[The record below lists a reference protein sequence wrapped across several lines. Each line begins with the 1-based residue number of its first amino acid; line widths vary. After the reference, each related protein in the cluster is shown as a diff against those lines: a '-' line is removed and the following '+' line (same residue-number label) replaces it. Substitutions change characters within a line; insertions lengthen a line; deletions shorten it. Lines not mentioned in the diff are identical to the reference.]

1 MPAGISFDT
10 AGGKI
15 NNASAALLREWVQSL
30 ATEKDEL
37 GGWRYSIKDI
47 HAAVG
52 HDLLAYSTVRFWVAA
67 ARELVPGAEDADTG
81 GKPVDTGGK
90 PVLERDAVVGWRP
103 PLRGAPGPWTLREYL
118 DSHRMPAG
126 ISFETAGGRISNAA
140 AVLLREW
147 VYSIATE
154 KNELGRWR
162 YSSKDIHAAAGHDLL
177 VYSTVRR
184 WVADAREP
192 VPGVED
198 ADTGGKPVLERDAVV
213 GWRPPLPGAPGPRTL
228 REYLDSHRMPAG
240 ISFDTASGKINHAAM
255 VLLREWVYSIAT
267 EKNELGRWRYSS
279 KDIHAAAGQDL
290 LGERTV
296 RVWVADARE
305 LARGAEDA
313 DTGGKPAL
321 ERDAVVGWRPP
332 LLGAPGPRTLQ
343 EYLDSRRMLAGI
355 SFEKT
360 NGKINNAAAALLREW
375 VYSIAT
381 EKNELGRWRYSSK
394 DIHAAAGHDLLAYS
408 TVGVWI
414 ADARE
419 LARGAEDTGGKPA
432 LERDAMVG
440 WRPPLPGAPGPRT
453 LHEYL
458 DNHRMPAGISFDTA
472 GGKLSNAAMVLL
484 REWVQSLA
492 TEKNELGRWRYS
504 SKDIHAAAGQDLL
517 VYSTVR
523 RWVADAREPVPGVE
537 DADTGGKPVL
547 ERDAVVGWR
556 PPLPGA
562 PGPRTLREYL
572 DSHRMPEKICF
583 EKTNGKINN
592 AAAALLREW
601 VYSIATEKNELGGRR
616 YSGKDI
622 HVAAGQDLLGERT
635 VRVWIADAR
644 ELARGAEDT
653 GGKPA
658 LERDAMVGWRPPLPG
673 APGPRTLH
681 EYLDNHRMPAGIS
694 FDTAGGKINNAA
706 AALLREWVQ
715 SLATEKDELGGWRYS
730 IKDIHAAVGHD
741 LLVYSTVRSW
751 VADARELVPGAED
764 TDTGGKP
771 ALERDA
777 MVGWRPPLPGAPGPR
792 TLHEYLDSHR
802 MPAGISFGKANGK
815 INNASAALLREWGQ
829 SLATEKDELGEWRY
843 SIKDIH
849 AAAGHD
855 LLAYSTLRTWV
866 TDVRRQRGGQQER
879 VPGGFGSV
887 SFGGGGR
894 PMIVQTGRL
903 ADESGGS
910 AFAGRVELQR
920 RPLGEALSLV
930 PEWVMEWWP
939 DSSPGAPST
948 LLEFLVANEHMLPED
963 VSPVPDE
970 NGVLQGTVLIFV
982 RAWFLNALEIGVEE
996 NGWIDSDDV
1005 ADLMELVSEWP
1016 VTGLL
1021 PGGEDLFSVP
1031 ASLLQ
1036 AAPGSSAVSSEIRAE
1051 AQASMALGR
1060 QKSRARVEESDHDV
1074 EMEVPVVDASPQEMM
1089 PGGQSGAGEPA
1100 RGRDLEDRVRV
1111 RAHDAGVA
1119 PAGEVSGSVPA
1130 GAESARRVLDQGRE
1144 ETVWGESGL
1153 EVGEETYMVRAVR
1166 HRVEPFA
1173 GMDDLFPARD
1183 RRDPSRAD
1191 EPYADENGDVHPAV
1205 KRGADRITAKMAEG
1219 MAMLRGIAEDPDDPR
1234 LPAELATKMPAVQ
1247 QFLRIKVAEE
1257 LKRLVLGEPLLSPRL
1272 VVGPVLPE
1280 HVLNHDQ
1287 GLANGKELGVRLS
1300 DAEAALPGNPAL
1312 AGSRIDVKGLYM
1324 GASLRTP
1331 GSQEEWK
1338 EKYRQAPNYTFATRS
1353 RGANITH
1360 IAGEG
1365 MTNSVGFVNAPTV
1378 PDAYPP
1384 EINHGAVNSLLIPF
1398 EVTMPNKRGKDVEDT
1413 FIALIVLD
1421 NAYDSSDNP
1430 HHVLWAEYSHEFFS
1444 GLSVVVKEEP
1454 E

>member
-1 MPAGISFDT
+1 M
-10 AGGKI
+10 
-15 NNASAALLREWVQSL
+15 
-30 ATEKDEL
+30 
-37 GGWRYSIKDI
+37 
-47 HAAVG
+47 
-52 HDLLAYSTVRFWVAA
+52 
-67 ARELVPGAEDADTG
+67 
-81 GKPVDTGGK
+81 
-90 PVLERDAVVGWRP
+90 
-103 PLRGAPGPWTLREYL
+103 
-118 DSHRMPAG
+118 
-126 ISFETAGGRISNAA
+126 
-140 AVLLREW
+140 VLLREW

-162 YSSKDIHAAAGHDLL
+162 YSIKDIHVAAGQDLL
-177 VYSTVRR
+177 VYSTVRV
-184 WVADAREP
+184 WVADARELAR
-192 VPGVED
+192 GAED

-228 REYLDSHRMPAG
+228 QEYLDSHRM
-240 ISFDTASGKINHAAM
+240 S
-255 VLLREWVYSIAT
+255 
-267 EKNELGRWRYSS
+267 EK
-279 KDIHAAAGQDL
+279 
-290 LGERTV
+290 
-296 RVWVADARE
+296 
-305 LARGAEDA
+305 
-313 DTGGKPAL
+313 
-321 ERDAVVGWRPP
+321 
-332 LLGAPGPRTLQ
+332 
-343 EYLDSRRMLAGI
+343 I

-381 EKNELGRWRYSSK
+381 EKNELGGWRYSGK
-394 DIHAAAGHDLLAYS
+394 DIHVAAGQDLLGER
-408 TVGVWI
+408 TVRVWV

-419 LARGAEDTGGKPA
+419 LARGAQDADTGGKPA

-458 DNHRMPAGISFDTA
+458 DSHRMPAGISFDTA
-472 GGKLSNAAMVLL
+472 GGKINNASAALL
-484 REWVQSLA
+484 REWAQSLA

-504 SKDIHAAAGQDLL
+504 KKDIHAAVGQDLL

-523 RWVADAREPVPGVE
+523 SWVADARELARGAE

-562 PGPRTLREYL
+562 PGPRTLHEYL
-572 DSHRMPEKICF
+572 DS
-583 EKTNGKINN
+583 
-592 AAAALLREW
+592 
-601 VYSIATEKNELGGRR
+601 
-616 YSGKDI
+616 
-622 HVAAGQDLLGERT
+622 
-635 VRVWIADAR
+635 
-644 ELARGAEDT
+644 
-653 GGKPA
+653 
-658 LERDAMVGWRPPLPG
+658 
-673 APGPRTLH
+673 
-681 EYLDNHRMPAGIS
+681 HRMPAGIS
-694 FDTAGGKINNAA
+694 FDTAGGKLSNAS
-706 AALLREWVQ
+706 AALLREWAQ

-764 TDTGGKP
+764 ADTGGKP

-802 MPAGISFGKANGK
+802 MPAGISFDTADGKLS
-815 INNASAALLREWGQ
+815 NASAALLREWAQ
-829 SLATEKDELGEWRY
+829 SLATEKDELGRWRY

-855 LLAYSTLRTWV
+855 LLAYSTLRSWV

-920 RPLGEALSLV
+920 RPLEEALSLV

-982 RAWFLNALEIGVEE
+982 RAWFLKALEIGVEE
-996 NGWIDSDDV
+996 DGWIDSDDV
-1005 ADLMELVSEWP
+1005 AALMELVSGWP

-1074 EMEVPVVDASPQEMM
+1074 EMEVPVVDASPQDMM

-1111 RAHDAGVA
+1111 RGHDAGVA
-1119 PAGEVSGSVPA
+1119 PADEVSGSVPA

-1173 GMDDLFPARD
+1173 GMDDLFPLRD

-1191 EPYADENGDVHPAV
+1191 EPYADDNGDVHPAV
-1205 KRGADRITAKMAEG
+1205 KRGVDRITAKMAEG

-1234 LPAELATKMPAVQ
+1234 LPAELATKMSAVQ
-1247 QFLRIKVAEE
+1247 QFLGIKVAEE
-1257 LKRLVLGEPLLSPRL
+1257 LKRLVLRKSLLSPRL

-1287 GLANGKELGVRLS
+1287 GLANGKELGVQLS

-1312 AGSRIDVKGLYM
+1312 AGSRIDVKGLYL

-1338 EKYRQAPNYTFATRS
+1338 EKYRQAPHYTFATRS

-1365 MTNSVGFVNAPTV
+1365 MTNSVGFVNAPTA

-1384 EINHGAVNSLLIPF
+1384 EINHAAVNSLLIPF
-1398 EVTMPNKRGKDVEDT
+1398 KITIPNKRGKDVEDMV
-1413 FIALIVLD
+1413 IALIVLD

-1454 E
+1454 G